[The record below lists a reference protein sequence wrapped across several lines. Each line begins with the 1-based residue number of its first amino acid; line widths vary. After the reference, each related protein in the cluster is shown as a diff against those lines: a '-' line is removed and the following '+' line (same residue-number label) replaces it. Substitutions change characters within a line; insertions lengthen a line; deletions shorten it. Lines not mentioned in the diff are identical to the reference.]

1 MTEKIVKP
9 GLPISTTVTLKTK
22 VFPRKKPQSNAID
35 IPTNS
40 LKKLKEEMKL
50 IRELQEKS
58 LAFAQYQNK
67 WNKEILEE
75 KKNNE
80 DISNLPILF
89 DSFFAGLSSYFINKA
104 PHTTSTRKAKAATF
118 RTKKVTQI

>member
-40 LKKLKEEMKL
+40 LTKLNEEMKL
-50 IRELQEKS
+50 L